1 MELRKKVEIFVDKM
15 LKSDTPEGKREADSY
30 FAELNAALT
39 LEEQKEAGQIMREIM
54 AERRKSRKI
63 KRTDI
68 NMKEKL
74 AEIQDVISLSYIAKH
89 YFNNVLTALLSTASL
104 QLLLTRNWLCFPMP
118 FVTSAL
124 KYREHQTQFINFH
137 LRQRERSTKKF
148 RFSFC

>member
-1 MELRKKVEIFVDKM
+1 MELRKKVEIFVDKV

-89 YFNNVLTALLSTASL
+89 YFNKDKSWLYQRINGTVVNGKPAAFTDQELALFSDALRDIGSKISGAS
-104 QLLLTRNWLCFPMP
+104 N
-118 FVTSAL
+118 SI
-124 KYREHQTQFINFH
+124 H
-137 LRQRERSTKKF
+137 
-148 RFSFC
+148 

>member
-30 FAELNAALT
+30 FAELNTALT
-39 LEEQKEAGQIMREIM
+39 LEEQKEAGKIMREIM

-89 YFNNVLTALLSTASL
+89 YFN
-104 QLLLTRNWLCFPMP
+104 
-118 FVTSAL
+118 
-124 KYREHQTQFINFH
+124 KD
-137 LRQRERSTKKF
+137 K
-148 RFSFC
+148 

>member
-39 LEEQKEAGQIMREIM
+39 LEEQKEAGQIM

-89 YFNNVLTALLSTASL
+89 YFNKDKSWLYQRINGTVVNGKPAAFTDQELALFSDALRDIGSKISGAS
-104 QLLLTRNWLCFPMP
+104 N
-118 FVTSAL
+118 SI
-124 KYREHQTQFINFH
+124 H
-137 LRQRERSTKKF
+137 
-148 RFSFC
+148 

>member
-30 FAELNAALT
+30 FAELNTALT
-39 LEEQKEAGQIMREIM
+39 LEEPGKIMREIM

-89 YFNNVLTALLSTASL
+89 YFNKDKSWLYQRINGTVVNGKPAAFTDQELALFSDALRDIGSKISGAS
-104 QLLLTRNWLCFPMP
+104 N
-118 FVTSAL
+118 SI
-124 KYREHQTQFINFH
+124 H
-137 LRQRERSTKKF
+137 
-148 RFSFC
+148 